1 MSGYTI
7 GIDLGTTGTKCVL
20 FAPDAGIIAQA
31 SRSSQLF
38 SPSPGHA
45 EADPN
50 EWLRNIHEAIREL
63 LSTSG
68 VRASDVAAV
77 SASGMVPAV
86 VVCDRTGTP
95 VRRAILQND
104 ARADVEVN
112 ELRAALAGIDMVSVT
127 GSAVTQQSV
136 APTLSWLRRYEPD
149 VWSRVSRV
157 QGSYDWILTKL
168 GAEPHV
174 EQNWALE
181 SGLFRL
187 DGSLLDAAL
196 VAAELDPTII
206 PAVKNPGA
214 VVGTISSEAASAT
227 GLSTSTMLVVGGAD
241 HVLSAFA
248 AGVESPGDWLVKL
261 GGAGDILVAS
271 DRPITDE
278 RLYLDAHPKPGIWL
292 PNGCMATSGSLI
304 RWFQTLVGGAALT
317 DLDDEAAGRPPADV
331 LCLPYFLGEKS
342 PLHDPM
348 LRGAFVGLHLGHT
361 RADLYRSVLEAIA
374 FGFRHHAEVFRELNV
389 PLTKARITNGGSK
402 STLWKQIHSEVL
414 GAEMYP
420 IIDHPGASIG
430 AAFLAGLGS
439 GLIDSWDEATVHVQ
453 LGAPVV
459 PDPERQAIYEERYRL
474 WRELGDAV
482 RPISH
487 RLAADRRQ

>member
-1 MSGYTI
+1 
-7 GIDLGTTGTKCVL
+7 
-20 FAPDAGIIAQA
+20 
-31 SRSSQLF
+31 
-38 SPSPGHA
+38 
-45 EADPN
+45 
-50 EWLRNIHEAIREL
+50 
-63 LSTSG
+63 
-68 VRASDVAAV
+68 
-77 SASGMVPAV
+77 
-86 VVCDRTGTP
+86 
-95 VRRAILQND
+95 
-104 ARADVEVN
+104 
-112 ELRAALAGIDMVSVT
+112 MVSVT

-292 PNGCMATSGSLI
+292 PNGCMSPLAPCRRRKSWHS
-304 RWFQTLVGGAALT
+304 
-317 DLDDEAAGRPPADV
+317 PDV
-331 LCLPYFLGEKS
+331 LSLTAGVLP
-342 PLHDPM
+342 
-348 LRGAFVGLHLGHT
+348 
-361 RADLYRSVLEAIA
+361 RAVSVE
-374 FGFRHHAEVFRELNV
+374 
-389 PLTKARITNGGSK
+389 
-402 STLWKQIHSEVL
+402 
-414 GAEMYP
+414 
-420 IIDHPGASIG
+420 
-430 AAFLAGLGS
+430 
-439 GLIDSWDEATVHVQ
+439 
-453 LGAPVV
+453 
-459 PDPERQAIYEERYRL
+459 
-474 WRELGDAV
+474 
-482 RPISH
+482 
-487 RLAADRRQ
+487 